1 MSFALIISPP
11 LFFYKKKYTDKDG
24 QVKVHELLIEPPS
37 IEGVAFGENVIEYQ
51 KRGIPGR
58 AKFFQAMAAL
68 KNQALNKLSGA
79 AVSTQEYERF
89 QRQFEGDKLKS
100 PAALINALK
109 SLELEHKKD
118 LLKATDDFNRQFGDD
133 PRAKEWWGKYQK
145 PYFNKLLGGFGKRNP
160 KLFLT
165 EIDNYN
171 LPSFRSTNNKGQP
184 VVVNFKES
192 LRKFRGKKKRNPIE
206 VVNEYNRLVARN
218 IRNLRQQTENKP
230 EQEEPGFFKS
240 FTDRFFD

>member
-1 MSFALIISPP
+1 
-11 LFFYKKKYTDKDG
+11 
-24 QVKVHELLIEPPS
+24 
-37 IEGVAFGENVIEYQ
+37 
-51 KRGIPGR
+51 
-58 AKFFQAMAAL
+58 MAAL

-118 LLKATDDFNRQFGDD
+118 LLKATSDFNRQFGDD

-160 KLFLT
+160 QLFLT

-192 LRKFRGKKKRNPIE
+192 LRKFRNKKKRNPIE

-218 IRNLRQQTENKP
+218 IRNLKQQSENKP
-230 EQEEPGFFKS
+230 EQKEPGFFKS